1 MTKYP
6 TVQEIIDIN
15 EDQVALSGEP
25 HAVTRPNE
33 LESAVGRPASGYYD
47 DLIAEAAALWESL
60 AGNHPFM
67 NGNKRTAFAA
77 AHVFLKS
84 NGINITATEDEV
96 VEFIAERYSTDPHT
110 MDFENLD
117 AWLRANSRES
127 K

>member
-1 MTKYP
+1 MTNYL
-6 TVQEIIDIN
+6 TVQEVIDIN
-15 EDQVALSGEP
+15 EDQVARSGEP

-77 AHVFLKS
+77 AYAFLES
-84 NGINITATEDEV
+84 NGVAITASEDGV
-96 VEFIAERYSTDPHT
+96 VEFIAERYGTDPHT

-117 AWLRANSRES
+117 SWLRSNTGKRG
-127 K
+127 

>member
-1 MTKYP
+1 MTKYL
-6 TVQEIIDIN
+6 TTEEVININ
-15 EDQVALSGEP
+15 EDQVARSGEP

-77 AHVFLKS
+77 AYVFLES
-84 NGINITATEDEV
+84 NGIVITATEDGV
-96 VEFIAERYSTDPHT
+96 VKFIAERYGTDPHT
-110 MDFENLD
+110 MNFDELD
-117 AWLRANSRES
+117 SWLRSNTKECG
-127 K
+127 